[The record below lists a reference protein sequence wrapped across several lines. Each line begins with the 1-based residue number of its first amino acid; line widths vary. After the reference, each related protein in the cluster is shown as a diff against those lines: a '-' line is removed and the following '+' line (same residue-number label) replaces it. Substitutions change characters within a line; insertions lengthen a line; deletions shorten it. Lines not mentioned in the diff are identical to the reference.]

1 MLVSKQQLT
10 VLEIQI
16 FQKIKVPCVLP
27 MKIYIAKIFKNR
39 QSKDLYEIK
48 KKMFIARLD
57 MMIKLT
63 KLHTVPNVII

>member
-1 MLVSKQQLT
+1 
-10 VLEIQI
+10 
-16 FQKIKVPCVLP
+16 